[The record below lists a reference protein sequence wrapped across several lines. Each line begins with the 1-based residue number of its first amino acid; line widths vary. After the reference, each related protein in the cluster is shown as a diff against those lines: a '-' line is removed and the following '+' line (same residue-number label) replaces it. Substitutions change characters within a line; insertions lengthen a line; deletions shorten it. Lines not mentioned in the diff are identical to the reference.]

1 MGIYFIWVGRIRLFL
16 VKASTIVFSEILFFF
31 ATETT
36 TVFVATSGTG
46 VERPLL
52 RSVSS
57 VRLVSALPSL
67 DSTNPA
73 SCIPGPGFL
82 FLSLGPTSVEPDLVM
97 ASEADLSLSRTEQ
110 FLVDLRSII
119 LKKSPHYLETSL
131 CHNITTRVRELG
143 QA

>member
-1 MGIYFIWVGRIRLFL
+1 MCIYFIWVGRIRLFL
-16 VKASTIVFSEILFFF
+16 VKASTIVFSVILFFF

-67 DSTNPA
+67 DSTDPT

-82 FLSLGPTSVEPDLVM
+82 FLSLGPTSVEPDLV

-110 FLVDLRSII
+110 FLVDLLSII

>member
-1 MGIYFIWVGRIRLFL
+1 MCNYFIWVGRIMLFL
-16 VKASTIVFSEILFFF
+16 VKASTIVSSEILFFF

-67 DSTNPA
+67 DSTDPT

-82 FLSLGPTSVEPDLVM
+82 FLSFGPTSVEPDLVV
-97 ASEADLSLSRTEQ
+97 ADLSLSRTEQ
-110 FLVDLRSII
+110 FLVDLLSII

-143 QA
+143 LA